1 MVTRSQG
8 YRVTGLQ
15 GYRDTGIN
23 RSEKS
28 KRNDE
33 IIEK

>member
-1 MVTRSQG
+1 MQG
-8 YRVTGLQ
+8 DRV
-15 GYRDTGIN
+15 TGIN

-28 KRNDE
+28 KRNNE